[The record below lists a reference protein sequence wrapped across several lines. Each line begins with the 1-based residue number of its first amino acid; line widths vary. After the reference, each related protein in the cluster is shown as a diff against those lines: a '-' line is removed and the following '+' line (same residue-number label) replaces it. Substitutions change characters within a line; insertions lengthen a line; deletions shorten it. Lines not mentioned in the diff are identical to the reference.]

1 MIYGILYS
9 LQSCLQL
16 LIIDHRTQFAL
27 LLYEELPY
35 EPLEMFQ
42 NRNLMKGTCIVAF
55 FVSIVKSTHSI
66 WLRPFFESANQYQK

>member
-1 MIYGILYS
+1 MFSGFTTNDLWHLYS
-9 LQSCLQL
+9 PAIFVLQL

-42 NRNLMKGTCIVAF
+42 NR
-55 FVSIVKSTHSI
+55 
-66 WLRPFFESANQYQK
+66 ESYEKELV